1 MSLADQRL
9 NAEPHKADATC
20 LATFFGGL
28 ALLFVVAPLVIWG
41 AEMLF
46 SALR

>member
-9 NAEPHKADATC
+9 DATPCKTDATC

-28 ALLFVVAPLVIWG
+28 AALFVAAPLVVWG
-41 AEMLF
+41 VEAVWNLV
-46 SALR
+46 R

>member
-9 NAEPHKADATC
+9 DAKPCKTDATC

-28 ALLFVVAPLVIWG
+28 ALLFVAAPLVVWG
-41 AEMLF
+41 VDMVLHIV
-46 SALR
+46 R